1 MSMKSK
7 LFVVSRIAPLVI
19 LLGLIGVGWSP
30 AHAQT
35 RPATPAATPVSDE
48 SASVVRQELFKLLR
62 LSPKLT
68 SVIARDPDLLANQE
82 YVSHNN
88 PELAQ
93 FLQQHPEV
101 IRNPEF
107 YLFAEGIGPGNRQQR
122 LERVVWPDLAYQS
135 YGREDAGP
143 IIAVFVFLCI
153 LGAVLWLLRV
163 LMENRRWG
171 RILKLQSEVHTKL
184 LDRFGSSQ
192 ELLTYMNTEAGR
204 RFLESSPIP
213 TGFGPGPQAKMSL
226 MRVLTPL
233 QLGVVMTLLGTG
245 FLLLRDNPH
254 LDAQGPFLVLGTL
267 GLMLGIGFI
276 ISAGLSYLLARH
288 MGLLPQS
295 TAELEKAANIA
306 AKEQM

>member
-7 LFVVSRIAPLVI
+7 LFVVSRIAALVI
-19 LLGLIGVGWSP
+19 LLGLIGVGGSP

-35 RPATPAATPVSDE
+35 RSATPAATPISDE
-48 SASVVRQELFKLLR
+48 DASAVRQQLFRLLR

-88 PELAQ
+88 PALAQ

-101 IRNPEF
+101 SRNPEF
-107 YLFAEGIGPGNRQQR
+107 YLFAEGLGPGNREQR
-122 LERVVWPDLAYQS
+122 LEQVVWPDLAYQA
-135 YGREDAGP
+135 YGRNNTGDYLAFF
-143 IIAVFVFLCI
+143 VFVCI
-153 LGAVLWLLRV
+153 VGAVLWLLRV

-184 LDRFGSSQ
+184 LDRFGTSQ

-213 TGFGPGPQAKMSL
+213 TGFGPGPQAKLSL
-226 MRVLTPL
+226 TRVLTPL
-233 QLGVVMTLLGTG
+233 QLGVVITLLGTG

-295 TAELEKAANIA
+295 TAELEKAVNM